1 LPRPTAGAANGRQF
15 GGRYRGGSLAMARM
29 VQCVK
34 LQRELEG
41 LDKPPFPGELGKRIY
56 EQVSKEAWKLWTGHM
71 TMLVNE
77 SRLSMSNPD
86 AQKFLQEQVEQFFF
100 GEGAALPPEYTPPQ
114 SK

>member
-1 LPRPTAGAANGRQF
+1 
-15 GGRYRGGSLAMARM
+15 MARM

-56 EQVSKEAWKLWTGHM
+56 EQVSKEGWKLWTAHM

-77 SRLSMSNPD
+77 YRLSMSNPD

-100 GEGAALPPEYTPPQ
+100 GEGAALPPDYVPQQ